1 MSVNEKTNYNEM
13 MDKIMDKITNQIT
26 MLGTGNATVSQIYNT
41 CFLLQTSSTLM
52 LVDAGGGNGI
62 LSQLKKVN
70 VQISDIHHLFV
81 THAHTDH
88 VLGVIWVIRM
98 VAQCKGYEGL
108 LHVYGNDMV
117 MKVIKTIIDMILAK
131 KQLAKV
137 AERVVFHQLE
147 DGDCFEVG
155 DMKLECF
162 DIQSTKEKQFGFRA
176 ELPGTSEDNVS
187 EDKTASDYAS
197 EDKAASDKAA
207 SENHAKPL
215 VLACLGDEP
224 YNEQNRRYIEG
235 ADWMMCEAFCLYA
248 DRDTFKPYEKC
259 HSTALD
265 AGKLAEKLG
274 VKNLILYHTEEKTL
288 ATRKENYTREAA
300 ENFKG
305 RIFVPDDLEV
315 IEL

>member
-1 MSVNEKTNYNEM
+1 
-13 MDKIMDKITNQIT
+13 MDKTTTQIT

-41 CFLLQTSSTLM
+41 CFVLQTPSTLM

-62 LSQLKKVN
+62 LAQLKKIN

-108 LHVYGNDMV
+108 LHVYGNDKV
-117 MKVIKTIIDMILAK
+117 IKVIKTIIDMILAK

-176 ELPGTSEDNVS
+176 ELPS
-187 EDKTASDYAS
+187 SD
-197 EDKAASDKAA
+197 ESD
-207 SENHAKPL
+207 KPL

-224 YNEQNRRYIEG
+224 YNEQNRRYIVG

-248 DRDTFKPYEKC
+248 DRDMFKPYEKC

-265 AGKLAEKLG
+265 AGKLAEELS

-288 ATRKENYTREAA
+288 ANRKENYTREAA

>member
-1 MSVNEKTNYNEM
+1 MNKT
-13 MDKIMDKITNQIT
+13 TTQIT

-41 CFLLQTSSTLM
+41 CFLLKTPSTLM

-108 LHVYGNDMV
+108 LHVYGNDKV

-147 DGDCFEVG
+147 DGDSFEVG

-176 ELPGTSEDNVS
+176 ELPSS
-187 EDKTASDYAS
+187 SDES
-197 EDKAASDKAA
+197 G
-207 SENHAKPL
+207 KPL

-224 YNEQNRRYIEG
+224 YNEQNRRYIVG

-265 AGKLAEKLG
+265 AGKLAEELG

-288 ATRKENYTREAA
+288 ANRKENYTREAA

>member
-1 MSVNEKTNYNEM
+1 
-13 MDKIMDKITNQIT
+13 MDKITTQIT

-41 CFLLQTSSTLM
+41 CFLLQTPSTLM

-108 LHVYGNDMV
+108 LHVYGNDKV

-131 KQLAKV
+131 KQLTKV

-176 ELPGTSEDNVS
+176 ELPS
-187 EDKTASDYAS
+187 SDES
-197 EDKAASDKAA
+197 G
-207 SENHAKPL
+207 KPL

-224 YNEQNRRYIEG
+224 YNEQNRRYIVG

-265 AGKLAEKLG
+265 AGKLAEELG

-288 ATRKENYTREAA
+288 ANRKENYTREAA
-300 ENFKG
+300 KNFKG

>member
-1 MSVNEKTNYNEM
+1 
-13 MDKIMDKITNQIT
+13 MDKTTTQIT

-41 CFLLQTSSTLM
+41 CFVLQTPSTLM

-62 LSQLKKVN
+62 LAQLKKIN
-70 VQISDIHHLFV
+70 VQISDIHHIFV

-88 VLGVIWVIRM
+88 VLGGIWVIRM

-108 LHVYGNDMV
+108 LHVYGNDKV
-117 MKVIKTIIDMILAK
+117 IKVIKTIIDMILAK

-176 ELPGTSEDNVS
+176 ELPS
-187 EDKTASDYAS
+187 SD
-197 EDKAASDKAA
+197 ESD
-207 SENHAKPL
+207 KPL

-224 YNEQNRRYIEG
+224 YNEQNRRYIVG

-265 AGKLAEKLG
+265 AGKLAEELG

-288 ATRKENYTREAA
+288 ANRKENYTREAA

>member
-1 MSVNEKTNYNEM
+1 MGKT
-13 MDKIMDKITNQIT
+13 TTQIT

-41 CFLLQTSSTLM
+41 CFVLQTPSTLM

-62 LSQLKKVN
+62 LAQLKKIN

-88 VLGVIWVIRM
+88 VLGGIWVIRM

-108 LHVYGNDMV
+108 LHVYGNDKV
-117 MKVIKTIIDMILAK
+117 IKVIKTIIDMILAK

-176 ELPGTSEDNVS
+176 ELPS
-187 EDKTASDYAS
+187 SD
-197 EDKAASDKAA
+197 ESD
-207 SENHAKPL
+207 KPL

-224 YNEQNRRYIEG
+224 YNEQNRRYIVG

-265 AGKLAEKLG
+265 AGKLAEELG

-288 ATRKENYTREAA
+288 ANRKENYTREAA

>member
-1 MSVNEKTNYNEM
+1 
-13 MDKIMDKITNQIT
+13 

-41 CFLLQTSSTLM
+41 CFLLQTSSSMM

-62 LSQLKKVN
+62 LAQLRRAG

-108 LHVYGNDMV
+108 LHVYGNDKV

-147 DGDCFEVG
+147 DGECFEVG
-155 DMKLECF
+155 NMKLECF

-176 ELPGTSEDNVS
+176 ELPGTSEDN
-187 EDKTASDYAS
+187 AS
-197 EDKAASDKAA
+197 ED
-207 SENHAKPL
+207 NHAKPL

-224 YNEQNRRYIEG
+224 YNELNRRYIEG

-265 AGKLAEKLG
+265 AGKLAEELG

-288 ATRKENYTREAA
+288 DNRKENYTREAA

-315 IEL
+315 ILLSDKH

>member
-1 MSVNEKTNYNEM
+1 
-13 MDKIMDKITNQIT
+13 MDKTTTQIT

-41 CFLLQTSSTLM
+41 CFVLQTPSTLM

-62 LSQLKKVN
+62 LAQLKKIN

-88 VLGVIWVIRM
+88 VLGGIWVIRM

-108 LHVYGNDMV
+108 LHVYGNDKV
-117 MKVIKTIIDMILAK
+117 IKVIKTIIDMILAK

-162 DIQSTKEKQFGFRA
+162 DIQSTKEKQFGIRA
-176 ELPGTSEDNVS
+176 ELPS
-187 EDKTASDYAS
+187 SD
-197 EDKAASDKAA
+197 ESD
-207 SENHAKPL
+207 KPL

-224 YNEQNRRYIEG
+224 YNEQNRRYIVG

-265 AGKLAEKLG
+265 AGKLAEELG

-288 ATRKENYTREAA
+288 ANRKENYTREAA

>member
-1 MSVNEKTNYNEM
+1 
-13 MDKIMDKITNQIT
+13 MDKTMDKITNQIT

-41 CFLLQTSSTLM
+41 CFLLQTPSSMM

-62 LSQLKKVN
+62 LSQLKKAGI
-70 VQISDIHHLFV
+70 QISDIHHLFV

-108 LHVYGNDMV
+108 LHVYGNDKV

-147 DGDCFEVG
+147 DGECFEVG
-155 DMKLECF
+155 GMKLECF
-162 DIQSTKEKQFGFRA
+162 DIQSAKEKQFGFRA
-176 ELPGTSEDNVS
+176 ELPAVSGDN
-187 EDKTASDYAS
+187 
-197 EDKAASDKAA
+197 AAGD
-207 SENHAKPL
+207 NHAKPL
-215 VLACLGDEP
+215 ALACLGDEP

-235 ADWMMCEAFCLYA
+235 ADWIMCEAFCLYA

-265 AGKLAEKLG
+265 AGKLAAELG

-288 ATRKENYTREAA
+288 DNRKENYTREAA

-315 IEL
+315 ILLSDKH

>member
-1 MSVNEKTNYNEM
+1 M
-13 MDKIMDKITNQIT
+13 MDKITDKIATQIANQIT

-41 CFLLQTSSTLM
+41 CFLLKTSSTLL

-62 LSQLKKVN
+62 LSQLKKAN
-70 VQISDIHHLFV
+70 VLISDIHHLFV

-108 LHVYGNDMV
+108 LHVYGNDKV

-147 DGDCFEVG
+147 DGECFEVG

-176 ELPGTSEDNVS
+176 ELPS
-187 EDKTASDYAS
+187 SD
-197 EDKAASDKAA
+197 ESD
-207 SENHAKPL
+207 KPL

-224 YNEQNRRYIEG
+224 YNEQNRRYIVG

-265 AGKLAEKLG
+265 AGKLAEELG

-288 ATRKENYTREAA
+288 ANRKENYTREAA

>member
-1 MSVNEKTNYNEM
+1 
-13 MDKIMDKITNQIT
+13 MDKTTTQIT

-41 CFLLQTSSTLM
+41 CFVLQTSSTLM

-62 LSQLKKVN
+62 LAQLKKVN

-98 VAQCKGYEGL
+98 VAQCKGYKGL
-108 LHVYGNDMV
+108 LHVYGNDKV

-176 ELPGTSEDNVS
+176 ELPS
-187 EDKTASDYAS
+187 SDDS
-197 EDKAASDKAA
+197 G
-207 SENHAKPL
+207 KPL

-224 YNEQNRRYIEG
+224 YNELNRRYIVG
-235 ADWMMCEAFCLYA
+235 TDWMMCEAFCLYA

-265 AGKLAEKLG
+265 AGKLAEELG

-315 IEL
+315 ILLSDKH

>member
-1 MSVNEKTNYNEM
+1 MNK
-13 MDKIMDKITNQIT
+13 IT
-26 MLGTGNATVSQIYNT
+26 MLGTGNATVAQIYNT
-41 CFLLQTSSTLM
+41 CFILETSTTKL

-62 LSQLKKVN
+62 LSQLRKVN
-70 VQISDIHHLFV
+70 VPISDIHHLFV

-88 VLGVIWVIRM
+88 VLGVIWIIRM
-98 VAQCKGYEGL
+98 VAQCKGYEGK
-108 LHVYGNDMV
+108 LHVYSHDKV
-117 MKVIKTIIDMILAK
+117 MKVVKTIIDMILAK

-137 AERVVFHQLE
+137 AERVEFHLLE
-147 DGDCFEVG
+147 DGDRFEVG
-155 DMKLECF
+155 DMHLQCF
-162 DIQSTKEKQFGFRA
+162 DIHSTKEKQFGFRA
-176 ELPGTSEDNVS
+176 ELPSSLEVS
-187 EDKTASDYAS
+187 AEKHPASC
-197 EDKAASDKAA
+197 ET
-207 SENHAKPL
+207 AKPL

-224 YNEQNRRYIEG
+224 YNPLDRQYVEH

-265 AGKLAEKLG
+265 AGKLAAELD

-288 ATRKENYTREAA
+288 ATRKETYAKEAS

-305 RIFVPDDLEV
+305 KILVPDDLEE

>member
-1 MSVNEKTNYNEM
+1 M
-13 MDKIMDKITNQIT
+13 MDKKMNKIANQIT

-41 CFLLQTSSTLM
+41 CFLLKTPSTLM

-108 LHVYGNDMV
+108 LHVYGNDKV

-176 ELPGTSEDNVS
+176 ELPS
-187 EDKTASDYAS
+187 SD
-197 EDKAASDKAA
+197 ESD
-207 SENHAKPL
+207 KPL

-224 YNEQNRRYIEG
+224 YNEQNRRYIVG

-265 AGKLAEKLG
+265 AGKLAEELG

-288 ATRKENYTREAA
+288 ANRKENYTREAA

>member
-1 MSVNEKTNYNEM
+1 
-13 MDKIMDKITNQIT
+13 MDKIANQIT

-41 CFLLQTSSTLM
+41 CFVLKTSSTLL

-108 LHVYGNDMV
+108 LHVYGNDKV
-117 MKVIKTIIDMILAK
+117 MKVIKTIIGMILAK

-176 ELPGTSEDNVS
+176 ELPS
-187 EDKTASDYAS
+187 SDES
-197 EDKAASDKAA
+197 G
-207 SENHAKPL
+207 KPL

-224 YNEQNRRYIEG
+224 YNELNRRYIVG

-265 AGKLAEKLG
+265 AGKLAEELG

-288 ATRKENYTREAA
+288 ANRKENYTREAA

>member
-1 MSVNEKTNYNEM
+1 
-13 MDKIMDKITNQIT
+13 MDKITNQIT

-41 CFLLQTSSTLM
+41 CFVLQTHGSLM

-62 LSQLKKVN
+62 LAQLKKVN

-108 LHVYGNDMV
+108 LHVYGNDKV

-176 ELPGTSEDNVS
+176 EQPS
-187 EDKTASDYAS
+187 SDES
-197 EDKAASDKAA
+197 G
-207 SENHAKPL
+207 KPL

-224 YNEQNRRYIEG
+224 YNEQNRRYIVG

-265 AGKLAEKLG
+265 AGKLAEELG

-288 ATRKENYTREAA
+288 ANRKENYTREAA

>member
-1 MSVNEKTNYNEM
+1 MNHNENSEKMN
-13 MDKIMDKITNQIT
+13 KIT

-41 CFLLQTSSTLM
+41 CFVLQTSSTLM

-62 LSQLKKVN
+62 LAQLRKVN
-70 VQISDIHHLFV
+70 VQISDIHHFFV

-108 LHVYGNDMV
+108 LHVYGNDKV

-147 DGDCFEVG
+147 DGDSFEVG

-176 ELPGTSEDNVS
+176 GLPSF
-187 EDKTASDYAS
+187 SD
-197 EDKAASDKAA
+197 DAA

-265 AGKLAEKLG
+265 AGKLAEELS

>member
-1 MSVNEKTNYNEM
+1 
-13 MDKIMDKITNQIT
+13 MDKITNQIT

-41 CFLLQTSSTLM
+41 CFVLQTHGSLM

-62 LSQLKKVN
+62 LAQLKKVN

-108 LHVYGNDMV
+108 LHVYGNDKV

-147 DGDCFEVG
+147 DGDCFELG

-176 ELPGTSEDNVS
+176 ELPS
-187 EDKTASDYAS
+187 SDES
-197 EDKAASDKAA
+197 G
-207 SENHAKPL
+207 KPL

-224 YNEQNRRYIEG
+224 YNEQNRRYIVG

-265 AGKLAEKLG
+265 AGKLAEELG

-288 ATRKENYTREAA
+288 ANRKENYTREAA